1 LRTWFAG
8 RKTCVPFL
16 RSRLL
21 GSPGDWRMLATSA
34 NGQPAA
40 AAWTRDRH
48 GNYQPYGICV
58 LTVTSAGIRRI
69 SSFGDPGL
77 VTVFGFR
84 PDMTQVRDA
93 EPAPRGA

>member
-1 LRTWFAG
+1 MRTWFAG

-16 RSRLL
+16 RNHLL

-40 AAWTRDRH
+40 AAYTRDQD

-58 LTVTSAGIRRI
+58 LTVTGAGIRRI

-84 PDMTQVRDA
+84 AIPFPFSAGSPWV
-93 EPAPRGA
+93 